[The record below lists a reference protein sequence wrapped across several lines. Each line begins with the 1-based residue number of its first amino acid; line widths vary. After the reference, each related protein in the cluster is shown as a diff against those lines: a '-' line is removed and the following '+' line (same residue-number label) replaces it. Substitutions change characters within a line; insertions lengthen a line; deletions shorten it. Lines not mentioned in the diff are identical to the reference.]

1 MGDIK
6 TMRTVYNVN
15 TYYQIDGRFY
25 TAAKRKDLRMGDI
38 FIDGRD
44 YNAKV
49 IEKPSDLISTAFM
62 APELYLI
69 LEEATIHGGTFK
81 L

>member
-1 MGDIK
+1 MK
-6 TMRTVYNVN
+6 TIHNVN
-15 TYYQIDGRFY
+15 TFYQIDGRFY
-25 TAAKRKDLRMGDI
+25 TAAQRKDFRMGDI
-38 FIDGRD
+38 WIDGRD
-44 YNAKV
+44 YNVKQ
-49 IEKPSDLISTAFM
+49 IEKPSDLITTAYM

>member
-6 TMRTVYNVN
+6 TMKVINNVN
-15 TYYQIDGRFY
+15 TFYQVDGRFY
-25 TAAKRKDLRMGDI
+25 TAVKRKEFRIGDI
-38 FIDGRD
+38 WIDGRD
-44 YNAKV
+44 YNVKV
-49 IEKPSDLISTAFM
+49 IEKPSDLMTTAFM
-62 APELYLI
+62 APELYII